1 MSDSERHKHEQPA
14 PEGPSG
20 DRTISD
26 SRPSGNRLINKQRS
40 HIDYLMRNID
50 KPIEL
55 PTTKKSVVKPPPEIV
70 LNVRGSSAGAGSSD
84 FSIYRDLRR
93 KENLRIK
100 HMDAEAAEES
110 ARNNFEQEADAL
122 KRKDEEKTA
131 KNRAKRQKR
140 KKKGKGKGERDNNN
154 SEHEEHA
161 QDV

>member
-1 MSDSERHKHEQPA
+1 MSDTEGHVNGQPA
-14 PEGPSG
+14 P
-20 DRTISD
+20 
-26 SRPSGNRLINKQRS
+26 SRPSDDGTISKPQHNGSKLVNKQRN
-40 HIDYLMRNID
+40 HIDYLMRNIE

-55 PTTKKSVVKPPPEIV
+55 PTVKKSGVKPPPEIV

-100 HMDAEAAEES
+100 HMDAEAAEETV
-110 ARNNFEQEADAL
+110 RNKFEQEADEL

-140 KKKGKGKGERDNNN
+140 RKKVKGKDKPA
-154 SEHEEHA
+154 SSTEHEGHK
-161 QDV
+161 